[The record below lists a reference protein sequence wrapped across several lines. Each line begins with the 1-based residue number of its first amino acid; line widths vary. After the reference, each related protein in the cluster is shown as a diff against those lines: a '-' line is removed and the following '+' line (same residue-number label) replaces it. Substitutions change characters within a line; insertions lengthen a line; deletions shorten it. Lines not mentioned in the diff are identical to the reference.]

1 MRPATTDSPPPIKYC
16 NAILILL
23 CCYNYADRDGCR
35 DPANPAQ
42 GPHRKCDPRAAE
54 RLFLTRG
61 YHATTVEQLAEEA
74 DVAIGSLYGHFGGK
88 EGSTPP

>member
-1 MRPATTDSPPPIKYC
+1 MQTGTAAETRQTRRKARTAS
-16 NAILILL
+16 AILE
-23 CCYNYADRDGCR
+23 
-35 DPANPAQ
+35 
-42 GPHRKCDPRAAE
+42 AAE

-88 EGSTPP
+88 EDLRRLDRARAGA